1 MATLDTDVG
10 LSGVKEAIRQLEKAD
25 LYTDENIK
33 AMLNAG
39 TEAMLQA
46 VKSAFVQAGHN
57 RPGVDRRT
65 GETYRHITRSRAV
78 KKDKSGIPYMQVTL
92 SGKDSRGQR
101 YGTKAFVLNYG
112 RRKGGRIAADYYWS
126 NAVKNAW
133 KTANDAMSDVAAQKL
148 KGE

>member
-1 MATLDTDVG
+1 MAEIATDG
-10 LSGVKEAIRQLEKAD
+10 LREAIRQLEKAD
-25 LYTDENIK
+25 LYSDENIK

-39 TEAMLQA
+39 AEIMMRD
-46 VKSAFVQAGHN
+46 VKSAFVQSGHN

-65 GETYRHITRSRAV
+65 GETFRHITRSRTV
-78 KKDKSGIPYMQVTL
+78 KRDKNGIPYMQITL
-92 SGKDSRGQR
+92 NGKDSRGQR

-112 RRKGGRIAADYYWS
+112 RRKGGRIAGDYYWS